1 VVEGARRLKPARI
14 EARATLLLLDYQW
27 RFGIIKS
34 PPVPVDEI
42 LEFLLKLHLEFA
54 DLRQDGFEG
63 VVGITDT
70 EARRVVIDERLDP
83 LSYPNMEGRFNF
95 TVAHE
100 IGHFY
105 LQHPAIS
112 FSDETTATHH
122 SSASHQELEWQADK
136 FASYLLMPKNMVLR
150 EWRAK
155 FNHSDPLV
163 ITPEMERAALAN
175 GFSRSDFVRAF
186 AEERAGVLAPMFK
199 VSITAMRI
207 RLQEL
212 ALLPRE

>member
-1 VVEGARRLKPARI
+1 MVEGARRLKPARI

-112 FSDETTATHH
+112 SPTNNSHP
-122 SSASHQELEWQADK
+122 SLVGSHQELEWQADK

-186 AEERAGVLAPMFK
+186 AEERAGELAPMFR
-199 VSITAMRI
+199 VSVTAMRI

-212 ALLPRE
+212 GLLPRE